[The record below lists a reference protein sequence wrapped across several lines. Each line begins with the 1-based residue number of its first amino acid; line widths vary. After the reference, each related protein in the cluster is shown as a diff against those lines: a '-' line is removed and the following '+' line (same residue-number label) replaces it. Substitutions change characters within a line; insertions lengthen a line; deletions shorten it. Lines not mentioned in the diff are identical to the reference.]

1 MCHRDPSC
9 WGKEVDKMIH
19 LNDSICIVLI
29 LCKNIMTLGILI
41 VYFIGRVVM
50 KNPSK
55 VKWLVQSHIV
65 TEGKSG
71 LKALSPWNPHVL
83 NNYLPQNSQTF
94 WLFNVLKTFEVLSGK
109 NGNYYKLIRTDNT
122 KWTLYYGNMTFS
134 LLHNYSDRT
143 KLKAVISRSGVTRM
157 VGDFYKHIKLMW
169 EERNLHCIKTQI
181 LGDLVWVNLYWS
193 IY

>member
-1 MCHRDPSC
+1 MTCSKSHSHWRRIWTQGSESLKSSC
-9 WGKEVDKMIH
+9 PEQLSSQKLTDLLTFQCAENIWRFFQGKMAASE
-19 LNDSICIVLI
+19 
-29 LCKNIMTLGILI
+29 
-41 VYFIGRVVM
+41 
-50 KNPSK
+50 
-55 VKWLVQSHIV
+55 
-65 TEGKSG
+65 
-71 LKALSPWNPHVL
+71 
-83 NNYLPQNSQTF
+83 
-94 WLFNVLKTFEVLSGK
+94 
-109 NGNYYKLIRTDNT
+109 NGNYYKLIRTDDT

-143 KLKAVISRSGVTRM
+143 NLKAVVSRSGVTRM